1 MHRMSVLF
9 WWALYGKY
17 VNPVVSRFGLAKVL
31 TICPDWPMLHCF
43 SLAHCLMSVGEEGG
57 G

>member
-1 MHRMSVLF
+1 MSVLF

-31 TICPDWPMLHCF
+31 TICPNWPMLHCF